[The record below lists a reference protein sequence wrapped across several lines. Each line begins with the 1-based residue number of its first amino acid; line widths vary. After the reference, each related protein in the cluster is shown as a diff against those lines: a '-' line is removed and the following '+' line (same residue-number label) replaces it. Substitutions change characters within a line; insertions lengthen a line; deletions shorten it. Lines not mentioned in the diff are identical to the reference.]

1 MGRELTKPWRRM
13 QLSSIN
19 EANGDEADQPPA
31 GMPAHSNE
39 ESMNISRHCSSLLKR
54 SPTAGT
60 ITFLALFRA
69 CLVAAVLLMSPMDG
83 SAQQAD
89 EPATRYVT
97 IDFNDV
103 DINLFIKYI
112 SELTGKN
119 FIVDRTVKGKVTIL
133 SPTRISEE
141 DAYHVFESVLEV
153 HGFTTV
159 PSGSVIKIIPSVQ
172 ARSKSIETIRDEGAV
187 YPVDKVVTQLIPL
200 AHTDPEDVKRLLA
213 PLVSKTSVVIAHT
226 DSGMLIITDFLS
238 NIARLREIIEAV
250 DVPSVGDELVV
261 IPLKYASAENI
272 AKSLSQLFLRTTTRQ
287 RQRVQTVQIIPYEQT
302 NSLIVYASKAD
313 IRKMEELLA
322 RIDTEPSKGTGNIQ
336 VYYLQHANAEEM
348 VKVLTSLPGEAQA
361 AGGDQP
367 VKAAGPPISKDVKV
381 MADVET
387 NSLIITAQRDEY
399 MVLEDVIKKLDI
411 PRRMVYIEALIM
423 EVSVSKSFELGVQW
437 GGAGTFADD
446 TGRLFTGF
454 SGTRNSPFSQLQGEG
469 SLTGDSPVLPA
480 GFTVGVI
487 KQGVEIGNV
496 LFPNLGAV
504 VKAYKDD
511 SDVDIIAAP
520 QILTTDNKEAE
531 IKVGQNVPY
540 ITSANTTAAQQDY
553 TSYEY
558 RDVATTLKILP
569 QVNQSDLVRLEI
581 GVEVIKLRDQNDTSG
596 RPTTLKRTANTTV
609 VVHNQE
615 TIVIGGI
622 IDQGMST
629 GEYKVPLLGDIPL
642 LGWMFKTH
650 SNIEEKTNLF
660 IFITPHIVE
669 NPAELAS
676 IYYQKRDVMEYVK
689 EGSSMIA
696 DWRFGYEPGPQHAV
710 ALADLGFKKMQEKDY
725 LRARQYFEQALK
737 TNPDYPYAL
746 LNLGLVSE
754 LEGNPE
760 EAAEIFRK
768 VLDMQLPERL
778 REDAAAVRQFGEI
791 REMAA
796 EHLERLGGQEPPPSE
811 PSRSG
816 TLSQ

>member
-1 MGRELTKPWRRM
+1 
-13 QLSSIN
+13 
-19 EANGDEADQPPA
+19 
-31 GMPAHSNE
+31 
-39 ESMNISRHCSSLLKR
+39 MNARTVCSSLLKWKR
-54 SPTAGT
+54 LTGALCPLVMLCIGAGL
-60 ITFLALFRA
+60 IT
-69 CLVAAVLLMSPMDG
+69 LLMGPVSVG
-83 SAQQAD
+83 AQ
-89 EPATRYVT
+89 ETEGPASRYVT

-172 ARSKSIETIRDEGAV
+172 ARSKSIETIRDQEALL
-187 YPVDKVVTQLIPL
+187 YEDKVVTQLIPL
-200 AHTDPEDVKRLLA
+200 THTDPEDVKRLLA

-238 NIARLREIIEAV
+238 NITRLREIIVAV
-250 DVPSVGDELVV
+250 DVPSVGEELVV
-261 IPLKYASAENI
+261 IPLKYASAENV
-272 AKSLSQLFLRTTTRQ
+272 AKAVSQLFMRTATPQQ
-287 RQRVQTVQIIPYEQT
+287 RQRVQSIQVLPYEQT
-302 NSLIVYASKAD
+302 NSLIVFASRTD
-313 IRKMEELLA
+313 IQKVHDLLA
-322 RIDTEPSKGTGNIQ
+322 QIDSEAPKGTGKIQ

-348 VKVLTSLPGEAQA
+348 VKVLTSLPDDQTGAGDA
-361 AGGDQP
+361 AAR
-367 VKAAGPPISKDVKV
+367 AASPPISKDVKV
-381 MADVET
+381 MADIET

-399 MVLEDVIKKLDI
+399 MVLEEVIQKLDI

-423 EVSVSKSFELGVQW
+423 EVSVSKQFEIGVQW
-437 GGAGTFADD
+437 GGAGTFSDD
-446 TGRLFTGF
+446 TGRLITGF
-454 SGTRNSPFSQLQGEG
+454 SGTRNTPFSQLQGPG
-469 SLTGDSPVLPA
+469 SLTGESPVLPA

-511 SDVDIIAAP
+511 NDVDIIAAP

-553 TSYEY
+553 TNYEY
-558 RDVATTLKILP
+558 KDVATTLNILP

-596 RPTTLKRTANTTV
+596 TPITLKRTANTTV

-622 IDQGMST
+622 IDQSMST
-629 GEYKVPLLGDIPL
+629 GEFKVPLLGDIPL
-642 LGWMFKTH
+642 LGWLFKTRNN
-650 SNIEEKTNLF
+650 SQEKTNLF

-676 IYYQKRDVMEYVK
+676 LYYQKRDVMEYVK
-689 EGSSMIA
+689 EGSSELVDA
-696 DWRFGYEPGPQHAV
+696 KFRYQASPEHAV
-710 ALADLGFKKMQEKDY
+710 ALSDLGFKRLQEKDY
-725 LRARQYFEQALK
+725 LRARQYFEQALVIDP
-737 TNPDYPYAL
+737 NYPYAL
-746 LNLGLVSE
+746 LNLGVISE
-754 LEGNPE
+754 LEGNPAG
-760 EAAEIFRK
+760 AAEFYRK
-768 VLDMQLPERL
+768 IGGLELPAEL
-778 REDAAAVRQFGEI
+778 EEDKQAVRQLREI
-791 REMAA
+791 QEMAA
-796 EHLERLGGQEPPPSE
+796 EHLQRLGELPPPQPPPE
-811 PSRSG
+811 KPSAQPPLQESG
-816 TLSQ
+816 Q

>member
-1 MGRELTKPWRRM
+1 MKEKTDR
-13 QLSSIN
+13 
-19 EANGDEADQPPA
+19 
-31 GMPAHSNE
+31 
-39 ESMNISRHCSSLLKR
+39 SSLLKWNR
-54 SPTAGT
+54 MTGAVNSLVMFCIGAGL
-60 ITFLALFRA
+60 IA
-69 CLVAAVLLMSPMDG
+69 LLMSPINTN
-83 SAQQAD
+83 AQQPGEQAS
-89 EPATRYVT
+89 RYVT

-159 PSGSVIKIIPSVQ
+159 PSGSVIKIIPSVL
-172 ARSKSIETIRDEGAV
+172 ARSKSIETIREQEALL
-187 YPVDKVVTQLIPL
+187 YQDKVVTQLIPL
-200 AHTDPEDVKRLLA
+200 THTDPEDVKRLLA

-238 NIARLREIIEAV
+238 NITRLREIIQAV
-250 DVPSVGDELVV
+250 DVPSVGEELVV
-261 IPLKYASAENI
+261 IPLKYASASNV
-272 AKSLSQLFLRTTTRQ
+272 AKAVSQLFMRTATPQQ
-287 RQRVQTVQIIPYEQT
+287 RQRVQSIQVIPYEQT
-302 NSLIVYASKAD
+302 NSLIVFASRTD
-313 IRKMEELLA
+313 IQKVHDLLA
-322 RIDTEPSKGTGNIQ
+322 QVDTEAPKGTGKIQ

-348 VKVLTSLPGEAQA
+348 VKVLTSLPDDQA
-361 AGGDQP
+361 AAGDAAA
-367 VKAAGPPISKDVKV
+367 KAAAPPISKDVKV
-381 MADVET
+381 MADIET

-399 MVLEDVIKKLDI
+399 MVLEEVIQKLDI

-423 EVSVSKSFELGVQW
+423 EVSVSKSFEIGVQW

-454 SGTRNSPFSQLQGEG
+454 SGSRNTPFSQLQGAG
-469 SLTGDSPVLPA
+469 SLTGESPTLPA

-504 VKAYKDD
+504 VRAYKDD

-553 TSYEY
+553 TNYEY
-558 RDVATTLKILP
+558 KDVATTLNILP

-596 RPTTLKRTANTTV
+596 TPITLKRTANTTV

-622 IDQGMST
+622 IDESMSS
-629 GEYKVPLLGDIPL
+629 GEFKVPLLGDIPL
-642 LGWMFKTH
+642 LGWLFKTH
-650 SNIEEKTNLF
+650 ANNQEKTNLF

-676 IYYQKRDVMEYVK
+676 LYYQKRDIMEYVK
-689 EGSSMIA
+689 EGSSAIA
-696 DWRFGYEPGPQHAV
+696 DWRFSYEAGLDHAV
-710 ALADLGFKKMQEKDY
+710 ALADLGFKKLQDKDY
-725 LRARQYFEQALK
+725 LRARQYFEQAL
-737 TNPDYPYAL
+737 TIDPNYPYAL
-746 LNLGLVSE
+746 LNLGVISE
-754 LEGNPE
+754 LEGDPGRAAELYRKIGELQIPE
-760 EAAEIFRK
+760 EQE
-768 VLDMQLPERL
+768 
-778 REDAAAVRQFGEI
+778 EDKAAVRQFMEI

-796 EHLERLGGQEPPPSE
+796 EHLQRLGEPGDPAPSE
-811 PSRSG
+811 SSPLPPVREPSQSG
-816 TLSQ
+816 HAGYG

>member
-1 MGRELTKPWRRM
+1 MDGLMM
-13 QLSSIN
+13 Q
-19 EANGDEADQPPA
+19 A
-31 GMPAHSNE
+31 
-39 ESMNISRHCSSLLKR
+39 ESDKGSMKVKTDHSSLLKKWN
-54 SPTAGT
+54 PVPGAVNTLIMLVIGAGL
-60 ITFLALFRA
+60 IA
-69 CLVAAVLLMSPMDG
+69 LLMVPTSAD
-83 SAQQAD
+83 AQQPGGQ
-89 EPATRYVT
+89 ESRYVT

-172 ARSKSIETIRDEGAV
+172 ARSKSIETIREQEV
-187 YPVDKVVTQLIPL
+187 QLYQDKVVTQLIPL
-200 AHTDPEDVKRLLA
+200 THTDPEDVKRLLA

-238 NIARLREIIEAV
+238 NITRLREIIEAV
-250 DVPSVGDELVV
+250 DVPSVGEELVV
-261 IPLKYASAENI
+261 IPLKYASAANV
-272 AKSLSQLFLRTTTRQ
+272 AKAVSQLFMRTATPQQ
-287 RQRVQTVQIIPYEQT
+287 RQRVQSIQVIPYEQT
-302 NSLIVYASKAD
+302 NSLIVFASRTD
-313 IRKMEELLA
+313 IQKVHDLLA
-322 RIDTEPSKGTGNIQ
+322 QVDTEAPRGTGKIQ

-348 VKVLTSLPGEAQA
+348 VKVLTSLPDEQSAAGDQA
-361 AGGDQP
+361 A
-367 VKAAGPPISKDVKV
+367 KAAAPPISKDVKV
-381 MADVET
+381 MADIET

-399 MVLEDVIKKLDI
+399 MLLEEVIQKLDI

-423 EVSVSKSFELGVQW
+423 EVSVSKSFEIGVQW

-454 SGTRNSPFSQLQGEG
+454 SGTRNVPFSQLQGPG
-469 SLTGDSPVLPA
+469 SLTGESPVLPA

-504 VKAYKDD
+504 VKAFKDD

-553 TSYEY
+553 TNYEY
-558 RDVATTLKILP
+558 KDVATTLNILP

-596 RPTTLKRTANTTV
+596 TPITLKRTANTTV

-622 IDQGMST
+622 IDETMST
-629 GEYKVPLLGDIPL
+629 GEFKVPLLGDIPL
-642 LGWMFKTH
+642 LGWLFKTRNR
-650 SNIEEKTNLF
+650 SNEKTNLF

-676 IYYQKRDVMEYVK
+676 LYYQKRDIMEFVK
-689 EGSSMIA
+689 EGSSTVT
-696 DWRFGYEPGPQHAV
+696 DWRFSYKPGLEH
-710 ALADLGFKKMQEKDY
+710 ALALSDLGFKKLQEKDY
-725 LRARQYFEQALK
+725 LRARQYFEQALLIDP
-737 TNPDYPYAL
+737 NYPYAL
-746 LNLGLVSE
+746 LNLGVISE
-754 LEGNPE
+754 LEGDPAR
-760 EAAEIFRK
+760 AAELYRK
-768 VLDMQLPERL
+768 IGELQLPEEL
-778 REDAAAVRQFGEI
+778 EQDEEAVRQFMEI
-791 REMAA
+791 REMAV
-796 EHLERLGGQEPPPSE
+796 EHLQRLGEPGEPAPAPSPPAQEP
-811 PSRSG
+811 
-816 TLSQ
+816 SQ